1 MSDTVSVI
9 RAPEVAAPDTSVVS
23 AHNEEAR
30 AAADHGGVEEV
41 TREAVMKWIHD
52 GHPEQQHDVRSDF
65 VIFQHCIDV
74 LMHRETFLYR
84 TSIYWVSWNRDL
96 FFSETILYYLRGY
109 GYILIISIPDFFLHF
124 NCFPRSG
131 RRNPVTYKNV

>member
-9 RAPEVAAPDTSVVS
+9 RAPEVAPDTSVVP

-74 LMHRETFLYR
+74 LMLRETFLYR
-84 TSIYWVSWNRDL
+84 TSVYWVS
-96 FFSETILYYLRGY
+96 
-109 GYILIISIPDFFLHF
+109 
-124 NCFPRSG
+124 
-131 RRNPVTYKNV
+131 